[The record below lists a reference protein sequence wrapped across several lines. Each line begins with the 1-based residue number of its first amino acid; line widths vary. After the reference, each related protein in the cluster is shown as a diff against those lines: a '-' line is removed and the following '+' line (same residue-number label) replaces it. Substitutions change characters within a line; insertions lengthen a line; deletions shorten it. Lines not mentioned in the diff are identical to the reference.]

1 MTTSAIL
8 NLLLSLA
15 WRNLKAHRVKSL
27 IVGMLLS
34 FGTALVVTGSALL
47 DSVEGTMRQSITSS
61 VAGDL
66 QVYAADAKDPLAL
79 FGSLAFGQP
88 DIGEIGDFPAIEKQL
103 LAIPGVKA
111 VVPMGMAMPTVFG
124 RSELDGLLERMRDAV
139 RAGDTAAAA
148 RLVPQIRQIA
158 ADLRKEIGYRLAI
171 SSNPAAL
178 QGEEAVL
185 SKVDSDE
192 FWVDFSQ
199 NPTKVLDF
207 LDFELAPISPEGKLV
222 YFRTLGTDLAQFSQN
237 FDRFR
242 VVDGQMVP
250 EGKRGFLIA
259 KDFYEDFIK
268 NKVAREFDDIRREV
282 TEKGGTIAATPGL
295 SDQVARMSRQYQ
307 RILFQL
313 SPADAAELET
323 KLRPLLYGQSEGER
337 PASVAALIE
346 KFGEEPDLSG
356 LLQAFLLVDDN
367 NVQERHDFFY
377 KEIAPHIQLYDIPVG
392 SVVTMRSFTKSG
404 YVRSVN
410 VKIYGTFQFEGLER
424 SDLAGAL
431 NLTDM
436 VTFRDLYGKMTSDQQ
451 AELKDIQA
459 QVGVQDVSRAD
470 AEAALFGGGG
480 SLESTAGTAG
490 FDEFAGAD
498 ISGRRSESPDD
509 RSYTPEQIREGLAL
523 NAAIILDDPAKQAA
537 VMAAINAIKDQT
549 GLQVVGWEQASGI
562 VGQFIVVIRLVLY
575 VAIFIIFLVALVIIN
590 NTMVMA
596 TMERTF
602 EIGTMRAIGAQKGFV
617 MMLFL
622 IETLLLGLIAGSAGA
637 AFGVLLIQ
645 YLGVV
650 GIPAPADVLVVLFAG
665 PRLYPH
671 IQATNVLF
679 GMGVVSLISLLSTF
693 YPSRIAAG
701 ISPVVAMSGK
711 E

>member
-1 MTTSAIL
+1 MTPSDVL

-15 WRNLKAHRVKSL
+15 WRNLKAHRIKSG
-27 IVGMLLS
+27 IVGLLLC
-34 FGTALVVTGSALL
+34 FGTLLVVVGSALL

-79 FGSLAFGQP
+79 FGSMAFGQP
-88 DIGEIGDFPAIEKQL
+88 DIGEIEDFPKIEKQL
-103 LAIPGVKA
+103 LAVPGVKA

-124 RSELDGLLERMRDAV
+124 RSELDTLLERMRDSA

-148 RLVPQIRQIA
+148 RVVPQIRQIA
-158 ADLRKEIGYRLAI
+158 ADLKKELGYRLAV

-178 QGEEAVL
+178 EQERAVL
-185 SKVDSDE
+185 EKVDSDA
-192 FWVDFSQ
+192 FWATFAQDP
-199 NPTKVLDF
+199 NPVLDY

-222 YFRTLGTDLAQFSQN
+222 YFRTLGTDPAQFAAN

-242 VVDGQMVP
+242 VVDGEMIP
-250 EGKRGFLIA
+250 PGKRGFLIS

-268 NKVAREFDDIRREV
+268 NKVAREMDDIHREV
-282 TEKGGTIAATPGL
+282 TEKGGSIATTPGL
-295 SDQVARMSRQYQ
+295 ADQVARMSRQYQ
-307 RILFQL
+307 RVLFQL
-313 SPADAAELET
+313 PPDVALSLQG
-323 KLRPLLYGQSEGER
+323 KLRTELGAGEDKDL
-337 PASVAALIE
+337 AAL
-346 KFGEEPDLSG
+346 
-356 LLQAFLLVDDN
+356 LQDFLMVTDAD
-367 NVQERHDFFY
+367 VGARRDFFY
-377 KEIAPHIQLYDIPVG
+377 REIAPHIQLYDIPVG

-404 YVRSVN
+404 YVRAVN
-410 VKIYGTFQFEGLER
+410 VRIYGTFQFEGLER
-424 SDLAGAL
+424 SDIAGAL

-436 VTFRDLYGKMTSDQQ
+436 VTFRDLYGKMTADQQ

-459 QVGVQDVSRAD
+459 SLGVQDVDRGA

-480 SLESTAGTAG
+480 SLESTAGTSG
-490 FDEFAGAD
+490 FDEFKDAD
-498 ISGRRSESPDD
+498 ISGRRSDAPDD
-509 RSYTPEQIREGLAL
+509 RTYTPEQSRDGLAL
-523 NAAIILDDPAKQAA
+523 NAAIILDDPARQQQ
-537 VMAAINAIKDQT
+537 VLEAITALKDQT
-549 GLQVVGWEQASGI
+549 GMQVVGWEQASGI

-602 EIGTMRAIGAQKGFV
+602 EIGTMRAIGAQRGFV
-617 MMLFL
+617 MVLFL
-622 IETLLLGLIAGSAGA
+622 IETLLLGLIAGGLGA
-637 AFGVLLIQ
+637 ALGVGLIQ
-645 YLGVV
+645 WLGAV

-671 IQATNVLF
+671 VSAANVLF
-679 GMGVVSLISLLSTF
+679 GMATVTLISLLSTF
-693 YPSRIAAG
+693 YPSRVAAG
-701 ISPVVAMSGK
+701 IPPVVAMSGK